1 MSRDLI
7 RVLRNWELIVIE
19 ERDMIKTDIFF
30 EKTNKEDKIQQD
42 LNKISRALDE
52 ELDNMTKDELKEI
65 YKEKVGKNPFNG
77 WNRETLIKKIE
88 DLKLIK

>member
-7 RVLRNWELIVIE
+7 RVLRDGELIVIE

-30 EKTNKEDKIQQD
+30 EKTNKEDKMQQD

-77 WNRETLIKKIE
+77 WSREKLIKKIQ
-88 DLKLIK
+88 DLKLMK

>member
-7 RVLRNWELIVIE
+7 RVLRNGELIVIE

-30 EKTNKEDKIQQD
+30 EKTNKEKKIQQD

-77 WNRETLIKKIE
+77 WNREQLIKKIQ
-88 DLKLIK
+88 DLKLTK